1 MKYARSTLLV
11 FSLLLAL
18 AFAQDRE
25 QIFERYQEVAGRL
38 IGAAMVDESGWAKL
52 KYLCDRI
59 GNRLSGSAALE
70 QAVE

>member
-1 MKYARSTLLV
+1 MKYARSTFLV

-38 IGAAMVDESGWAKL
+38 SERPWSTSRAGPS
-52 KYLCDRI
+52 
-59 GNRLSGSAALE
+59 
-70 QAVE
+70 